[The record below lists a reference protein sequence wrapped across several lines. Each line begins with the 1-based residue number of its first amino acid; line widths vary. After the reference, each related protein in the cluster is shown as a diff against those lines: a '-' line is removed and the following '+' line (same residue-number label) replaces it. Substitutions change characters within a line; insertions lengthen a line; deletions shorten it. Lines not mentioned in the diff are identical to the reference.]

1 MLLIRP
7 LNEFYHIIFLKI
19 MQSYYVS
26 QLKLYNSSPYT
37 YQEVY
42 AIVKFLFSHIWVF
55 ALHLKL
61 FYYFMLTFIFNL
73 IMGL

>member
-1 MLLIRP
+1 MTLAGFVIPKIMLLIRP

-42 AIVKFLFSHIWVF
+42 AIVKFLLVVF
-55 ALHLKL
+55 GS
-61 FYYFMLTFIFNL
+61 MPCI
-73 IMGL
+73 